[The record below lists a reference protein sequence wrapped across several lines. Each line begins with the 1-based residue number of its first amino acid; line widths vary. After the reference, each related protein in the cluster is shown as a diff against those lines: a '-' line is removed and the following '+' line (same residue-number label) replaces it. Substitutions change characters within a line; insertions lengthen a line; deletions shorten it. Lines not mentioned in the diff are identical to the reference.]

1 MSTETNPQKTPQPT
15 PQPLTERY
23 EALEQMLGYNR
34 VLWYATFAV
43 WHYEH
48 EVNGHDLA
56 HTTLEPLTGLGQF
69 LTEEMSTQLRTFY
82 EHVRDL
88 GQRSEDTLKRAYT
101 LMEEHRQAMA
111 AKEKKE

>member
-1 MSTETNPQKTPQPT
+1 MVSQTNPQETQHPT
-15 PQPLTERY
+15 LQPLTERY

-43 WHYEH
+43 WHSEN

-56 HTTLEPLTGLGQF
+56 HARMEPLTGLGQF
-69 LTEEMSTQLRTFY
+69 LAAEMRPQLWAFS

-101 LMEEHRQAMA
+101 LMEEHEQARVA
-111 AKEKKE
+111 EEKKE